1 MMSKSAKRYMRD
13 FSISMTGYVLALLAS
28 ELVYQR
34 LPESPAR
41 PLMLLIPIV
50 PILFAFAAFIRYVR
64 ELDELQQRIQMEAFA
79 FSLGLTGILTFTYG
93 LLESAGLPKIGLI
106 WVFPLTIMLWGIG
119 QMFAKRRY
127 E

>member
-1 MMSKSAKRYMRD
+1 MMNQSAKRYMRD
-13 FSISMTGYVLALLAS
+13 FSISMTGYVVALLAS
-28 ELVYQR
+28 ELAFQR
-34 LPESPAR
+34 LPESSAR
-41 PLMLLIPIV
+41 LLLLLIPVI

-93 LLESAGLPKIGLI
+93 LLESAGLPKVGLI
-106 WVFPLTIMLWGIG
+106 WVFPVTIILWGIG
-119 QMFAKRRY
+119 QMIAKRRY